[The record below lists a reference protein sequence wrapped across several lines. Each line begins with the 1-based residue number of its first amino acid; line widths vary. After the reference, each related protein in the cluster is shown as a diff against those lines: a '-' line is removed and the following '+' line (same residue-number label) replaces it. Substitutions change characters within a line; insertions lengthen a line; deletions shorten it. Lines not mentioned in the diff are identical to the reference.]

1 MKLAEGTFAGLHESE
16 VALFRQH
23 LKGMKGDGVE
33 IGCCDGYSS
42 AVILDASELHLTS
55 IDPFIPDSMEPSLV
69 GSEMRYKRNV
79 SKWTGDCDG
88 DPGRSFLTKGY
99 SHEIRQRD
107 YSGATSIL
115 DFLSIDGDHTYA
127 AVLQDFE
134 DWAPLLKSGGII
146 AIHDARMGR
155 PGGAKYHPG
164 PSQVANEEVF
174 DRPDLW
180 EVIGEAHSLVLA
192 RKR

>member
-23 LKGMKGDGVE
+23 LKGMKGVGVE

-55 IDPFIPDSMEPSLV
+55 IDPFIPDSMEASLI
-69 GSEMRYKRNV
+69 GMPNRYMENV
-79 SKWTGDCDG
+79 SPYPNRHRLLATFSDQALVMWGGTVKEC
-88 DPGRSFLTKGY
+88 PNYSFL
-99 SHEIRQRD
+99 
-107 YSGATSIL
+107 
-115 DFLSIDGDHTYA
+115 FIDGDHTYEQ
-127 AVLQDFE
+127 VDRDFAN
-134 DWAPLLKSGGII
+134 WATMLPVGGIL

-164 PSQVANEEVF
+164 PSQVAQERIFSKPEE
-174 DRPDLW
+174 W
-180 EVIGEAHSLVLA
+180 EVIGEAHSLVIA